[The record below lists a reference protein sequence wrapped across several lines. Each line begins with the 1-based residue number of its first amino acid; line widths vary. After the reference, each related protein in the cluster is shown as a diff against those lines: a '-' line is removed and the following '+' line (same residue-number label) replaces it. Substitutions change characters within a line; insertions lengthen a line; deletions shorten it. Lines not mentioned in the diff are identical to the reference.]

1 MTTEH
6 RPDEGALACAS
17 AVASRLKR
25 ALPDD
30 LLAVYLH
37 GSAVLGGF
45 RWDRSDLD
53 LLVLTGHP
61 LTDAHTRALP
71 ALLASVV
78 YPSNGLELS
87 VLTAVEAA
95 RPTFPEPRF
104 QLHVATEGWDRRMKA
119 VDGRAFGGDR
129 DLVLH
134 LAVCREAGLAVVG
147 PEPTATLAVVPVE
160 EIRDAAIDEIRW
172 ALEHD
177 PPPEYVVLTAA
188 RAWRY
193 VETGQI
199 VSKAEAGQWAE
210 RRTPD
215 TPVIAAALSR
225 QQGGAVEIPRPAARS
240 FAGQVLHLLHPPE

>member
-1 MTTEH
+1 MTTECQ
-6 RPDEGALACAS
+6 PDEGALACAS
-17 AVASRLKR
+17 AVASRLQS

-30 LLAVYLH
+30 LVAVYLH
-37 GSAVLGGF
+37 GSVILGGF

-53 LLVLTGHP
+53 VLVLIGRP
-61 LTDAHTRALP
+61 LTDAQTLALP

-87 VLTAVEAA
+87 VLTAAEAA

-119 VDGRAFGGDR
+119 VDGRARGGDR

-134 LAVCREAGLAVVG
+134 LAVCRAAGLAVVG
-147 PEPTATLAVVPVE
+147 PPPTSTLAVVPVD
-160 EIRDAAIDEIRW
+160 EIRAAAIDEIRW
-172 ALEHD
+172 AMEHD

-199 VSKAEAGQWAE
+199 VSKTEAGRWAE
-210 RRTPD
+210 RRMPD
-215 TPVIAAALSR
+215 TPVVAAALVR

-240 FAGQVLHLLHPPE
+240 FAGRVLHLLHPTE

>member
-1 MTTEH
+1 MTTEC
-6 RPDEGALACAS
+6 RPDDGALACAS
-17 AVASRLKR
+17 AVASRLQR

-30 LLAVYLH
+30 LVAVYLH

-53 LLVLTGHP
+53 LLVLTGRP
-61 LTDAHTRALP
+61 LTDAQTLALP
-71 ALLASVV
+71 AVLASVA

-87 VLTAVEAA
+87 VLTAAEAA

-104 QLHVATEGWDRRMKA
+104 QLHVGTEGWDRRMTVA
-119 VDGRAFGGDR
+119 DGRARGGDR

-134 LAVCREAGLAVVG
+134 VAVCRETGLAVVG
-147 PEPTATLAVVPVE
+147 PPPTTTLAVVPVE
-160 EIRDAAIDEIRW
+160 EIRAAAIDEIRW

-177 PPPEYVVLTAA
+177 PPPEYVILTAA

-199 VSKAEAGQWAE
+199 VSKTEAGQWAE

-215 TPVIAAALSR
+215 APVIAAALSR
-225 QQGGAVEIPRPAARS
+225 QQGGTVEVLRPAARS
-240 FAGQVLHLLHPPE
+240 FAGRVLHLLDLTE